1 MTIEKCEAL
10 KRIAAFVAVREK
22 MAGTDPE
29 VITESNGV
37 SLLMSDL
44 RAALSPAELGGV
56 EWPVVFAERLADGW
70 RFEYEPETKFVGL
83 RHPQGGRQSVVRV
96 EYGAYADEIGAA
108 IAASMNASTPR
119 AAEAVAVDDP
129 MIYRFRFAYEGCPIQ
144 PSEHERVRIALTASL
159 TPPAAK
165 GE

>member
-56 EWPVVFAERLADGW
+56 EEGVEAIQRLLDCAELAVGFRGFQADDDNEVV
-70 RFEYEPETKFVGL
+70 VL
-83 RHPQGGRQSVVRV
+83 R
-96 EYGAYADEIGAA
+96 DA
-108 IAASMNASTPR
+108 IREAKPHIVSLSTPR

-159 TPPAAK
+159 TPPSAK
-165 GE
+165 GENSNV